1 MPEPNQGVLMY
12 TCPDT
17 GRGVT
22 TGISTNESALTRLG
36 QLQLS
41 VWCPYC
47 ETPHAIRHKEAMLVH
62 LQVATS
68 GDLCFVW
75 EGTAESLKATLDRAG
90 AKIEVRPSPKEG
102 RAPADRL

>member
-47 ETPHAIRHKEAMLVH
+47 ETPHAIKHKEAMLVH
-62 LQVATS
+62 LQVTAFPS
-68 GDLCFVW
+68 GKPW
-75 EGTAESLKATLDRAG
+75 AAIAAQEAEQA
-90 AKIEVRPSPKEG
+90 
-102 RAPADRL
+102 